1 MSLLNNDVIFSQIVS
16 FKKKFQNEELQLF
29 SYFFK
34 ITHKIPTSIIIRDKF
49 IFFLV
54 KNEDYIIARA
64 YLERIRNRLKSNK
77 VLVIREEITLLRQ
90 IFSFFPDTYIH
101 DIELNRDLMTKKMI
115 ITLFFI
121 FDLDRGIAVGNKG
134 CYINTIN
141 FIFNNAVN
149 YQLNSKFII
158 KIQCKK
164 IFL

>member
-16 FKKKFQNEELQLF
+16 FKKKFQNEELRLL

-34 ITHKIPTSIIIRDKF
+34 ITHKLPTNIIIQDNF

-54 KNEDYIIARA
+54 KNEDYVIART
-64 YLERIRNRLKSNK
+64 YLERIRNRLKHYK
-77 VLVIREEITLLRQ
+77 VLVIREELTLLRQ

-101 DIELNRDLMTKKMI
+101 DIELNRDLMTKKMM

-121 FDLDRGIAVGNKG
+121 FDLDRGIAVGNNG

-149 YQLNSKFII
+149 YQINSKFIV
-158 KIQCKK
+158 KIQCRR